1 MFEQMVSSI
10 GHWLKDKGP
19 DSDIVFSSR
28 IRLARNLKGFPFS
41 SHCSE
46 QQLRDIISLARSCS
60 NRCSRLKGAKY
71 YSFKDM
77 AVIDRQFLMERFL
90 ISRELAQS
98 TGEKGVIV
106 DGSERISL
114 MINEEDHLR
123 MQVLRSGLLL
133 SEAWEELNAIDDELD
148 SHLDFAFEEPW
159 GFLTACVSNAGTAL
173 RSSVMIHLPG
183 LIMTKRIVNIL
194 QTVSKLQLAIRG
206 LHGEGSEM
214 LGDYFQISNQVT
226 LGKPEDEIVE
236 MTEKLTRQLIE
247 QERSAREDLM
257 KKEKTIVEDK
267 VGRAIGILSGAK
279 ILSTREA
286 MEMLSSIRLG
296 IYCGMVPGINP
307 EMLDALLI
315 EMQPAHLQK
324 RFPKHLDPLAR
335 DIERAKL
342 IKEALKYG
350 EG

>member
-1 MFEQMVSSI
+1 MFEQMVTSV
-10 GHWLKDKGP
+10 GHWLKEKGP
-19 DSDIVFSSR
+19 DSDIVYSSR
-28 IRLARNLKGFPFS
+28 IRLARNLNGFPFS
-41 SHCSE
+41 SHCTE
-46 QQLRDIISLARSCS
+46 QQLGDIVSLARVCAS
-60 NRCSRLKGAKY
+60 RCSRLKSSKY

-77 AVIDRQFLMERFL
+77 SAIDRQFLMERFL

-106 DGSERISL
+106 DTSERISI

-133 SEAWEELNAIDDELD
+133 SAAWEELNAIDNELD

-159 GFLTACVSNAGTAL
+159 GYLTACLSNTGTAL
-173 RSSVMIHLPG
+173 RSSVMIHVPG

-194 QTVSKLQLAIRG
+194 QTASKMNLAIRG
-206 LHGEGSEM
+206 MHGEGSEM
-214 LGDYFQISNQVT
+214 LGDYFQISNQAT
-226 LGKPEDEIVE
+226 LGKPEEEIVE
-236 MTEKLTRQLIE
+236 MTEGLARDLIG
-247 QERSAREDLM
+247 QERRAREELM
-257 KKEKTIVEDK
+257 KNQKVVIEDK
-267 VGRAIGILSGAK
+267 VGRAIGVLSGAK
-279 ILSTREA
+279 ILSMREA
-286 MEMLSSIRLG
+286 MELLSNIRLG

-307 EMLDALLI
+307 ETLDALLI

-324 RFPKHLDPLAR
+324 RFPNHMDPLAR
-335 DIERAKL
+335 DIERAKI